1 MRPSG
6 RALDLGFAAL
16 AAAQL
21 GAAACLVP
29 VAGRVHLPDGS
40 PLVGSCLL
48 HEIGGVACPFCGM
61 TRSFVALAHGELG
74 AALRFHPAG
83 PLLFSAMAAFLV
95 GAVVI
100 ACRRS
105 QPLLERRRF
114 LRAFEVV
121 LLVSLAI
128 GICKMM
134 RS

>member
-6 RALDLGFAAL
+6 RAVDLGFAAL

-21 GAAACLVP
+21 GAAGCLLP
-29 VAGRVHLPDGS
+29 VAGRVLLPDGT
-40 PLVGSCLL
+40 PLAGSCPV
-48 HEIGGVACPFCGM
+48 HEIAGVACPFCGM

-105 QPLLERRRF
+105 QPLVERRRF
-114 LRAFEVV
+114 VLAFEVV
-121 LLVSLAI
+121 LLVSLVM